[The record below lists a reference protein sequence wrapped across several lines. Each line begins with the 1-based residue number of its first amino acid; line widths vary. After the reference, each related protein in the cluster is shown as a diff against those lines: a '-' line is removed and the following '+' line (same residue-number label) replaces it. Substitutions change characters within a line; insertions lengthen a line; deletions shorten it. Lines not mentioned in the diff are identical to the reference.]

1 MNIARLLTMSA
12 TVFADRPAA
21 VVGRSTR
28 LTYAQLED
36 RVSRLAGTLRN
47 RFSLQH
53 GDRIALAM
61 SNCPE
66 FLEVLFGGLH
76 GGLSVVPMNAKLHRR
91 EFAYMLEN
99 SGARICFATPDLA
112 DVIAGLVDEVEGLE
126 RVICV
131 AEKDYDLLFEHDSIP
146 VQDVNPDDLAWL
158 FYSSGTTGRPKG
170 AMQTHRNLMFMCV
183 SHLADVDNIC
193 ERDSIVHAAPMT
205 HGSGM
210 YILPHFA
217 RGAAQVIPEG
227 GRFDPDEI
235 IDLIRHHQGVS
246 FYFAPTM
253 VTRLINTPAISGAD
267 TANLKTLVYGGGPM
281 YVEDLLRALDLF
293 GPKLVQIYGQ
303 AEAPMTITWLPR
315 AIHVQTDHPRFLE
328 RIGSVGIPRPG
339 LDVRV
344 VDPDDRDL
352 PVGEVGE
359 VVVRGDIVVPGYFA
373 NPAAS
378 AETLRN
384 NWLHTGDIGG
394 IDPDGFL
401 TLKDRSK
408 DMIISGG
415 VNIYPREIEE
425 ILLEHA
431 DLLEVSV
438 VGRPEREWG
447 EEVVAFVVSRPGSTI
462 RPEDLDR
469 LCLENI
475 ARFKRPRL
483 YRFVDS
489 LPKNS
494 YGKVLKTELRKQLTT
509 DEKRETKAAS
519 R

>member
-1 MNIARLLTMSA
+1 VNIARLLTTSA
-12 TVFADRPAA
+12 TVFGDRPAA
-21 VVGRSTR
+21 ALGGNTV

-36 RVSRLAGTLRN
+36 RASRFAGALRA
-47 RFSLQH
+47 RFGLQP

-99 SGARICFATPDLA
+99 SGARLCFATADLA
-112 DVIAGLVDEVEGLE
+112 EVVAGLVDRIEALE

-131 AEKDYDLLFEHDSIP
+131 AETDYRALFDHHPIP

-158 FYSSGTTGRPKG
+158 FYSSGTTGRAKG
-170 AMQTHRNLMFMCV
+170 AMQTHRNLMFMCI
-183 SHLADVDNIC
+183 SHLADVDNIG
-193 ERDSIVHAAPMT
+193 ERDSIIHAAPMT

-210 YILPHFA
+210 YILPHVA
-217 RGAAQVIPEG
+217 RGAVHVVPES
-227 GRFDPDEI
+227 GRFDPQEVV
-235 IDLIRHHQGVS
+235 DLIHRHQGVA

-253 VTRLINTPAISGAD
+253 VTRLIDALATGDAD

-281 YVEDLLRALDLF
+281 YVEDLLRARDLL

-315 AIHVQTDHPRFLE
+315 AIHARSDHPRFRELV
-328 RIGSVGIPRPG
+328 GSAGIPRTG
-339 LDVRV
+339 VEVRV
-344 VDPDDRDL
+344 VDADDRDL
-352 PVGEVGE
+352 PVGGVGE
-359 VVVRGDIVVPGYFA
+359 VAVRGDIVVPGYFA
-373 NPAAS
+373 DPAAS

-384 NWLHTGDIGG
+384 GWLHTGDLGSM
-394 IDPDGFL
+394 DQDGFL

-415 VNIYPREIEE
+415 MNIYPREIEE
-425 ILLEHA
+425 VLLEHA

-447 EEVVAFVVSRPGSTI
+447 EEVVAFVVPRPGSSV

-469 LCLENI
+469 LCLENV

-489 LPKNS
+489 LPKNN
-494 YGKVLKTELRKQLTT
+494 YGKVLKTELRKRLAT
-509 DEKRETKAAS
+509 EKRETA
-519 R
+519 

>member
-1 MNIARLLTMSA
+1 MNIARLLEMSA
-12 TVFADRPAA
+12 TIFADRPAA

-28 LTYAQLED
+28 LTYAHLED
-36 RVSRLAGTLRN
+36 RVSRLAGTLRS
-47 RFSLQH
+47 RFALAH

-76 GGLSVVPMNAKLHRR
+76 GGLSVVPMNAKLHLR

-99 SGARICFATPDLA
+99 SGARLCFATPD
-112 DVIAGLVDEVEGLE
+112 IAGGIAALVDEVETLE
-126 RVICV
+126 RVFCV
-131 AEKDYDLLFEHDSIP
+131 AESDYDGLFEHDPIP
-146 VQDVNPDDLAWL
+146 VQDANPDDLAWL

-193 ERDSIVHAAPMT
+193 ERDCIIHAAPMS

-210 YILPHFA
+210 YILPHIA
-217 RGAAQVIPEG
+217 RGAAQVIPES
-227 GRFDPDEI
+227 GRFDPDEV
-235 IDLIRHHQGVS
+235 IDLIQHHHGVS

-253 VTRLINTPAISGAD
+253 VTRLINAPAMRGAD

-281 YVEDLLRALDLF
+281 YVEDLLRALDLL

-315 AIHVQTDHPRFLE
+315 AIHTQTDHPRFRE
-328 RIGSVGIPRPG
+328 RVGSAGIPRTG
-339 LDVRV
+339 LEVRV
-344 VDPDDRDL
+344 VDADHREL

-384 NWLHTGDIGG
+384 EWLRTGDIGAL
-394 IDPDGFL
+394 DRDGFL

-415 VNIYPREIEE
+415 MNIYPREIEE
-425 ILLEHA
+425 VLLEHA

-447 EEVVAFVVSRPGSTI
+447 EEVVAFVVPRPGSTI
-462 RPEDLDR
+462 LPEDLDR
-469 LCLENI
+469 LCLENV

-483 YRFVDS
+483 YRFVDR
-489 LPKNS
+489 LPKNN
-494 YGKVLKTELRKQLTT
+494 YGKVLKTELRKRLTT
-509 DEKRETKAAS
+509 DNRRETA
-519 R
+519 